1 MLAVLAYSAGST
13 PAMPIILIEEKE
25 KEKEK
30 GKEGDGRRRRRGEGW
45 KTCACVHK
53 RTQIPTFVLMEGKNK
68 SGWRA

>member
-13 PAMPIILIEEKE
+13 PAMPIILTEE

-30 GKEGDGRRRRRGEGW
+30 GKGGDRRRRREGW

-53 RTQIPTFVLMEGKNK
+53 NTPNTHIHADGGNE
-68 SGWRA
+68 